1 MNAGRQPDVPPP
13 QESAGQ
19 GASYRVDIHG
29 PGQVG
34 EGNTQINATYNT
46 YGKSLTLT
54 LLAGAVAATAVLAVF
69 LLTRAHQPSANVG
82 GGTPTGAAT
91 GAAIAPSSA
100 SSSADSST
108 SSSPTSS
115 VPPASG
121 PVPGVVEC
129 AVSYD
134 TLYVRPASITLTCG
148 DGQAGVENMTWT
160 TWNASTATGKGDYF
174 EDPCVPNCADGGRET
189 YPVQVM
195 LSGVRT
201 SPYGTYFSELTITWW
216 EGNVPPNPPA
226 GSFRLMAPTA
236 QP

>member
-1 MNAGRQPDVPPP
+1 MGRHPNRRGDRRRH
-13 QESAGQ
+13 SAEFGLFF
-19 GASYRVDIHG
+19 REFVD
-29 PGQVG
+29 
-34 EGNTQINATYNT
+34 E
-46 YGKSLTLT
+46 
-54 LLAGAVAATAVLAVF
+54 
-69 LLTRAHQPSANVG
+69 QPSDQLG
-82 GGTPTGAAT
+82 
-91 GAAIAPSSA
+91 
-100 SSSADSST
+100 
-108 SSSPTSS
+108 
-115 VPPASG
+115 PPASG

-160 TWNASTATGKGDYF
+160 TWSASTATGKGDYF

-195 LSGVRT
+195 LSGVKT
-201 SPYGTYFSELTITWW
+201 SPDGTYFSELTITWW